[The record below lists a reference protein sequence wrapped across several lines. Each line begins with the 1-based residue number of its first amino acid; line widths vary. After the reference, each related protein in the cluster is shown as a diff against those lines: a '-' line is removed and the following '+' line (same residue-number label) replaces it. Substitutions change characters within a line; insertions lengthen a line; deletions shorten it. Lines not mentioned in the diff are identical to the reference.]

1 MNFWR
6 IMDYQLSMTAAAL
19 RYHEAKIVAE
29 LFIETR
35 DWSTVEK
42 RVLSDNLLQ
51 KSTSATAK
59 REFGELK
66 HRLSSLC
73 EITLGSFATAD
84 LSELKYLAFLSCVK
98 YYRLLN
104 DFMIEV
110 VRNKIQM
117 FDYQIIE
124 SDWANFIESKKAHV
138 PKIEHSSE
146 TTLKKIRQVIFK
158 MLADAGIIDDI
169 KNRFIQPPLLSRE
182 FQSIVCLE
190 NPSLLAAFLL
200 SDTDIRKVCEECR

>member
-1 MNFWR
+1 
-6 IMDYQLSMTAAAL
+6 MDYQLSMTAAAL

-35 DWSTVEK
+35 DWTEVEK
-42 RVLSDNLLQ
+42 RVLSNNLLQ

-59 REFGELK
+59 REFSELK
-66 HRLSSLC
+66 HRLLPLS
-73 EITLGSFATAD
+73 EATLRHFSIAD
-84 LSELKYLAFLSCVK
+84 LTELKYLAFLSCVN
-98 YYRLLN
+98 YYRLLG

-117 FDYQIIE
+117 FDYQILE

-138 PKIEHSSE
+138 PKIGQSSE

-158 MLADAGIIDDI
+158 MLADASIIDDI
-169 KNRFIQPPLLSRE
+169 KNRIIQPPILSRE

-190 NPSLLAAFLL
+190 NPSLLASFLF
-200 SDTDIRKVCEECR
+200 SDTDIRNACEECR

>member
-1 MNFWR
+1 
-6 IMDYQLSMTAAAL
+6 MDYQLSMTAAAL

-29 LFIETR
+29 LFIEIR
-35 DWSTVEK
+35 DWSAVEK
-42 RVLSDNLLQ
+42 RVLGDNLLQ

-66 HRLSSLC
+66 HRLS
-73 EITLGSFATAD
+73 TLSDETLRVFSTDD
-84 LSELKYLAFLSCVK
+84 LNELKYLAFLSCVK

-117 FDYQIIE
+117 FDYQILE

-138 PKIEHSSE
+138 PKIGQSSE

-158 MLADAGIIDDI
+158 MLSDAGIIDDI
-169 KNRFIQPPLLSRE
+169 KNRIIQPPLLSRE
-182 FQSIVCLE
+182 FQSIVCRE
-190 NPSLLAAFLL
+190 NPQLLAAFLL
-200 SDTDIRKVCEECR
+200 SDTDIKKACEEV

>member
-1 MNFWR
+1 
-6 IMDYQLSMTAAAL
+6 MDYQLSMTAAAL

-29 LFIETR
+29 LFNETR
-35 DWSTVEK
+35 NWNTVEK
-42 RVLSDNLLQ
+42 RVLGDNLLQ
-51 KSTSATAK
+51 KSTSATAR

-66 HRLSSLC
+66 HRLS
-73 EITLGSFATAD
+73 TLSDATLRAFCTDD
-84 LSELKYLAFLSCVK
+84 LNELKYLAFLSCIK

-117 FDYQIIE
+117 FDYQILE

-138 PKIEHSSE
+138 PKIGQSSE

-158 MLADAGIIDDI
+158 MLCDAGIIDDI
-169 KNRFIQPPLLSRE
+169 KHRIIQPPLLGRE
-182 FQSIVCLE
+182 FQSIVCRE
-190 NPSLLAAFLL
+190 NPQLLAAFLL
-200 SDTDIRKVCEECR
+200 SDTDIKKACEEV